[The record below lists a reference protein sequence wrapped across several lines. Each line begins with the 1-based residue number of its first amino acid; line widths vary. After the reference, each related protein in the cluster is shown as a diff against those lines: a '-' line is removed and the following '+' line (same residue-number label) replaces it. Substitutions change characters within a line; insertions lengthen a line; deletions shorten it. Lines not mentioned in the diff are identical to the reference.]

1 MTVTVYVW
9 LPRLGQVGHAS
20 MRLENG
26 TYISLWPG
34 EDKTG
39 KKKKR
44 KKVKKGKK
52 ENHSERS
59 ESLEEDIEN
68 EDRRYDS
75 SFVIKGL
82 NEIDIQTWWYNFN
95 ITWSLL
101 GQNCCKT
108 VIDGLRAGGSERQLS
123 FASRVYYRLTLLWT
137 PFRVMTYCSQME
149 LKTLETDLS
158 RFLDHVKPVGPF
170 LPEIKFD

>member
-9 LPRLGQVGHAS
+9 LPRRGQVGHAS
-20 MRLENG
+20 MTLENG
-26 TYISLWPG
+26 THISLWPG

-44 KKVKKGKK
+44 KKVNKGKK

-68 EDRRYDS
+68 EDRSYDS
-75 SFVIKGL
+75 LFDIKGL
-82 NEIDIQTWWYNFN
+82 DEFNIQTWWDNFK

-108 VIDGLRAGGSERQLS
+108 VIDGLRAGGSECQLS
-123 FASRVYYRLTLLWT
+123 FVARAYFRLTLLWT

-149 LKTLETDLS
+149 LKPLERDNS
-158 RFLDHVKPVGPF
+158 RFLDVKPVGPF
-170 LPEIKFD
+170 LPDI